1 MLHTGGHVEGFCQ
14 ISFVGFEVGVDFNH
28 ANDLCGDSLVFK
40 DVPKCGPVE
49 SKAFS

>member
-14 ISFVGFEVGVDFNH
+14 ISFVGYLGFEVGVDFNH

-40 DVPKCGPVE
+40 DVP
-49 SKAFS
+49 